1 MKKEEKNW
9 NSTTINQFELSKMVY
24 TSGFLAKVNLTPT
37 AKLVLIAL
45 MQHYNANNA
54 EMFPSQKFLGAQL
67 GISEKSVERAI
78 ANLRDENLIFY
89 VTQQVNKYR
98 FTAHFFEQI
107 KMSVDHRQN
116 VGSHHRQN
124 VGQTNK
130 DEQINKKEFLDFLGE
145 GASGVAAQ
153 TLENFAFKENK
164 VHSCNEANA
173 SQPAEKTENSNNLQE
188 NFEQKTLKHADFKKN
203 CENFENFVQD
213 FEKSA
218 QLPLNGTFEA
228 VAQGAE
234 NLKFLGNKG
243 AMCENLANISSHKN
257 AKNVLQQENQESS
270 VLDWSREDALAWVLK
285 LSPLFRV
292 RGLAKMLTE
301 KWNYS
306 QEELGLSA

>member
-24 TSGFLAKVNLTPT
+24 TSGFLANVNLTPT

-89 VTQQVNKYR
+89 VTQKVNKYR

-130 DEQINKKEFLDFLGE
+130 GEQINKKEFFNFLGE
-145 GASGVAAQ
+145 GASSVAAQ
-153 TLENFAFKENK
+153 TLDNYTFRENK
-164 VHSCNEANA
+164 VQSYNEAYA
-173 SQPAEKTENSNNLQE
+173 SQPAEKTGNSNNLQE
-188 NFEQKTLKHADFKKN
+188 IFEQKTLKHADFKKD

-218 QLPLNGTFEA
+218 LLGKSDALGRYAQPTILDALREDIQSTEGNSKSMCLTGMPNQL
-228 VAQGAE
+228 
-234 NLKFLGNKG
+234 
-243 AMCENLANISSHKN
+243 
-257 AKNVLQQENQESS
+257 ENQESS

-306 QEELGLSA
+306 PEELGLSA

>member
-54 EMFPSQKFLGAQL
+54 EMFPSQKFLSAQL

-89 VTQQVNKYR
+89 VTQKVNKYR

-107 KMSVDHRQN
+107 KMSVDIRQN
-116 VGSHHRQN
+116 VGSYHRQN
-124 VGQTNK
+124 VGQTNNS
-130 DEQINKKEFLDFLGE
+130 EQINKKEFFNFLGE
-145 GASGVAAQ
+145 GASSVAAQ

-173 SQPAEKTENSNNLQE
+173 SQHAEKTENSNNLQE

-218 QLPLNGTFEA
+218 QLANGDEFGRY
-228 VAQGAE
+228 AQPTIIDALGKYAQPTE
-234 NLKFLGNKG
+234 DNSKSMCLIGMPNL
-243 AMCENLANISSHKN
+243 
-257 AKNVLQQENQESS
+257 QENQESS